1 MKKTCKWLSALVVAA
16 WWNGVFAAA
25 DDGAAAD
32 YPSRPVQVI
41 VPFATGGPTDMI
53 AREISKALGEK
64 LKKPFVIEN
73 KLGAFGTI
81 APAHVAKAAPDG
93 YTLLFHE
100 IGATFGIQPAVLKT
114 LSYDV
119 KKDFLPIA
127 FAAKGPIF
135 LFVSSDRPYKN
146 IGDLVQAARQ
156 NPGKLDFGSAGGAGQ
171 LPTHIGPELLMMKS
185 GTQFTHIPY
194 KGTGPALVDLA
205 AGRLDFMMTTG
216 TGSARPFLESGKVR
230 PIGITGDKRSP
241 IYPDIPT
248 FAEQG
253 FDLPELSYGTT
264 WGFFAPAGTPPAI
277 VSKLNAAINA
287 VLESPSLKQAL
298 GRLDVEPEPMTV
310 EQVTRFVAREIEA
323 WPPLVRK
330 MNIKVD

>member
-81 APAHVAKAAPDG
+81 APAHVAKA
-93 YTLLFHE
+93 
-100 IGATFGIQPAVLKT
+100 
-114 LSYDV
+114 
-119 KKDFLPIA
+119 
-127 FAAKGPIF
+127 
-135 LFVSSDRPYKN
+135 SDRPYKN